1 MAGWDV
7 TLADFRQL
15 TGYPDYRPA
24 IAPLFAKWF
33 GYTIEGSGAHT
44 LVRSAQGDAV
54 DPAELH
60 ARIQASPDKKYELY
74 QTAQTLWR

>member
-44 LVRSAQGDAV
+44 LPRAGRAVPFSPNRS
-54 DPAELH
+54 PS
-60 ARIQASPDKKYELY
+60 RPQASPDKKYELY
-74 QTAQTLWR
+74 QTA

>member
-24 IAPLFAKWF
+24 IAPLFATQEASKQR
-33 GYTIEGSGAHT
+33 
-44 LVRSAQGDAV
+44 L
-54 DPAELH
+54 AELVH
-60 ARIQASPDKKYELY
+60 
-74 QTAQTLWR
+74 